1 MICKK
6 SNCRALKEGT
16 KMNFVKINVV
26 IDSKLEYW
34 EVKLCCQKIIL
45 MKNLSK

>member
-1 MICKK
+1 
-6 SNCRALKEGT
+6 
-16 KMNFVKINVV
+16 MNFVKINVV

-34 EVKLCCQKIIL
+34 EVKLYCQKIIL